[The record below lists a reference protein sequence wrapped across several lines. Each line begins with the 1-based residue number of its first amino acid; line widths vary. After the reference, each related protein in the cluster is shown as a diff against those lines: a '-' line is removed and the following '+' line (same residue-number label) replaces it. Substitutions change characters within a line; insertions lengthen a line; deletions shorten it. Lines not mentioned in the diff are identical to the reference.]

1 MVTTVRIC
9 EPIWC
14 TLGASSCRWVRR
26 TGNLNQYRVR
36 YGDAVFRNVLSKK
49 HINLFLLSRL
59 YMHVCKRIVDCIGS
73 ALWKGRSYPLAPT
86 DLIVLDNGC
95 ILKRMP
101 PYFIRGFG
109 VIRDHKLMRENAG
122 SSHWVIF

>member
-1 MVTTVRIC
+1 M
-9 EPIWC
+9 
-14 TLGASSCRWVRR
+14 
-26 TGNLNQYRVR
+26 NQYRVR
-36 YGDAVFRNVLSKK
+36 YRDADFRNVLSKK

-59 YMHVCKRIVDCIGS
+59 YMHVCKCIVDCIGS
-73 ALWKGRSYPLAPT
+73 DLWKGRSYPLAPT

-109 VIRDHKLMRENAG
+109 VIRDYKIMRENAG
-122 SSHWVIF
+122 SSHCILFHYSDLYSHRWAGAIGAIGTK